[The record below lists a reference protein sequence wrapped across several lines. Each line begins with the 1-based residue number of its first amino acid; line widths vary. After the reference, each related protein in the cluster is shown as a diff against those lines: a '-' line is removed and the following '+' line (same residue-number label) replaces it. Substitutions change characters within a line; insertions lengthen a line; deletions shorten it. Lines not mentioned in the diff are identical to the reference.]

1 MDNVINKIVLGEK
14 NNIKVTMTEIASYNM
29 YIVMNNVLLMY
40 IVFKKKMCF
49 IFNSMQPIPCMY
61 RRATYPRNR
70 SVCTV
75 AHNGWIV
82 QPMENS

>member
-40 IVFKKKMCF
+40 IVFKKKCVLF
-49 IFNSMQPIPCMY
+49 STQCNPSHACIGEQLILAIDLC
-61 RRATYPRNR
+61 
-70 SVCTV
+70 
-75 AHNGWIV
+75 V
-82 QPMENS
+82 QLLMMAG